1 MVHLPRTVELWYA
14 ALNDNQARMTAPEW
28 HCEMLRRAAA
38 ELLAA
43 GGVDQAG
50 YLDMLDLATGAQAH
64 ALEERASQWFRPNR
78 TYRVLLEGR
87 EVGQIARGSF
97 RPSVPGMSDGL
108 VRYDKRGEL
117 VMLYQR
123 TIYAGDIRGRRW
135 ACTDGQTY
143 TLMAIGCSWQGREWR
158 AFSDPDEY
166 RVALSMAELAE
177 ETGDVWNAALW
188 RERLKSCELQL
199 CGDCQSHFDL
209 VEECQTCTRTGLVTA
224 ISMEG
229 TMDQYTVCSTPCSD
243 TGQPEASRT

>member
-1 MVHLPRTVELWYA
+1 MVHLPRTVELWDV

-28 HCEMLRRAAA
+28 HCEMLRRAAT

-64 ALEERASQWFRPNR
+64 ALEERAAQWFRPNR

-97 RPSVPGMSDGL
+97 SPSVPGLSNGL

-143 TLMAIGCSWQGREWR
+143 TLTVIGCSWQGREWR
-158 AFSDPDEY
+158 AFSEPDEY
-166 RVALSMAELAE
+166 RVALNMAELAE
-177 ETGDVWNAALW
+177 EVGHVEDSALW
-188 RERLKSCELQL
+188 SERLEACE
-199 CGDCQSHFDL
+199 F
-209 VEECQTCTRTGLVTA
+209 QTCQNCQGRFAL
-224 ISMEG
+224 
-229 TMDQYTVCSTPCSD
+229 MDQCVLCKGTGVVGSQRYTLSSD
-243 TGQPEASRT
+243 VN

>member
-1 MVHLPRTVELWYA
+1 MVHLPRTVELWYV

-28 HCEMLRRAAA
+28 HCEMLRRAAT

-64 ALEERASQWFRPNR
+64 ALEERAAQWFRPNR

-97 RPSVPGMSDGL
+97 SPSVPGLSNGL

-143 TLMAIGCSWQGREWR
+143 TLTVIGCSWQGREWR
-158 AFSDPDEY
+158 AFSEPDKY
-166 RVALSMAELAE
+166 RVALNMAELAE
-177 ETGDVWNAALW
+177 EVGHVEDSALW
-188 RERLKSCELQL
+188 SERLEACE
-199 CGDCQSHFDL
+199 F
-209 VEECQTCTRTGLVTA
+209 QTCQNCQGRFAL
-224 ISMEG
+224 
-229 TMDQYTVCSTPCSD
+229 MDQCVLCKGTGVVGSQRYTLSSD
-243 TGQPEASRT
+243 VN

>member
-1 MVHLPRTVELWYA
+1 MVHLPRTVELWDV

-28 HCEMLRRAAA
+28 HCEMLRRAAT

-64 ALEERASQWFRPNR
+64 ALEERAAQWFRPNR

-97 RPSVPGMSDGL
+97 SPSVPGLSDGL

-143 TLMAIGCSWQGREWR
+143 TLTVIGCSWQGREWR
-158 AFSDPDEY
+158 AFSEPDEY
-166 RVALSMAELAE
+166 CVALDIAERTE
-177 ETGDVWNAALW
+177 EDGDIGASVLW
-188 RERLKSCELQL
+188 RERLEACELRT
-199 CGDCQSHFDL
+199 CIVCWAHFAHIDKCEACTGTGAVA
-209 VEECQTCTRTGLVTA
+209 VES
-224 ISMEG
+224 I
-229 TMDQYTVCSTPCSD
+229 PN
-243 TGQPEASRT
+243 

>member
-1 MVHLPRTVELWYA
+1 
-14 ALNDNQARMTAPEW
+14 MTAPEW
-28 HCEMLRRAAA
+28 HCEMLRRAAT

-64 ALEERASQWFRPNR
+64 ALEERAAQWFRPNR

-97 RPSVPGMSDGL
+97 SPSVPGLSDGL

-123 TIYAGDIRGRRW
+123 TIYAGDIHGRRW

-143 TLMAIGCSWQGREWR
+143 TLTVIGCSWQGREWR
-158 AFSDPDEY
+158 AFSEPDEY
-166 RVALSMAELAE
+166 RVALNMAELAE
-177 ETGDVWNAALW
+177 EVGHVEDSALW
-188 RERLKSCELQL
+188 SERLEACE
-199 CGDCQSHFDL
+199 F
-209 VEECQTCTRTGLVTA
+209 QTCQNCQGRFAL
-224 ISMEG
+224 
-229 TMDQYTVCSTPCSD
+229 MDQCVLCKGTGVVGSQRYTLSSD
-243 TGQPEASRT
+243 VN

>member
-1 MVHLPRTVELWYA
+1 MVHLPRTVELWYV

-28 HCEMLRRAAA
+28 HCEMLRRAAT

-64 ALEERASQWFRPNR
+64 ALEERAAQWFRPNR

-97 RPSVPGMSDGL
+97 SPSVPGLSDGL

-143 TLMAIGCSWQGREWR
+143 TLTVIGCSWQGREWR
-158 AFSDPDEY
+158 AFSEPDEY
-166 RVALSMAELAE
+166 RVALNMAELAE
-177 ETGDVWNAALW
+177 EVGHVEDSALW
-188 RERLKSCELQL
+188 SERLEACE
-199 CGDCQSHFDL
+199 F
-209 VEECQTCTRTGLVTA
+209 QTCQNCQGRFAL
-224 ISMEG
+224 
-229 TMDQYTVCSTPCSD
+229 MDQCVLCKGTGVVGSQRYTLSSD
-243 TGQPEASRT
+243 VD

>member
-1 MVHLPRTVELWYA
+1 M
-14 ALNDNQARMTAPEW
+14 
-28 HCEMLRRAAA
+28 

-64 ALEERASQWFRPNR
+64 ALEERAAQWFRPNR

-97 RPSVPGMSDGL
+97 SPSVPGLSDGL

-143 TLMAIGCSWQGREWR
+143 TLTVIGCSWQGREWR
-158 AFSDPDEY
+158 AFSEPDEY
-166 RVALSMAELAE
+166 RVALNMAELAE
-177 ETGDVWNAALW
+177 EVGHVEDSALW
-188 RERLKSCELQL
+188 SERLEACE
-199 CGDCQSHFDL
+199 F
-209 VEECQTCTRTGLVTA
+209 QTCQNCQGRFAL
-224 ISMEG
+224 
-229 TMDQYTVCSTPCSD
+229 MDQCVLCKGTGVVGSQRYTLSSD
-243 TGQPEASRT
+243 VN

>member
-1 MVHLPRTVELWYA
+1 
-14 ALNDNQARMTAPEW
+14 
-28 HCEMLRRAAA
+28 MLRRAAT

-64 ALEERASQWFRPNR
+64 ALEERAAQWFRPNR

-97 RPSVPGMSDGL
+97 SPSVPGLSDGL

-143 TLMAIGCSWQGREWR
+143 TLTVIGCSWQGREWR
-158 AFSDPDEY
+158 AFSEPDEY
-166 RVALSMAELAE
+166 RVALNMAELAE
-177 ETGDVWNAALW
+177 EVGHVEDSALW
-188 RERLKSCELQL
+188 SERLEACE
-199 CGDCQSHFDL
+199 F
-209 VEECQTCTRTGLVTA
+209 QTCQNCQGRFAL
-224 ISMEG
+224 
-229 TMDQYTVCSTPCSD
+229 MDQCVLCKGTGVVGSQRYTLSSD
-243 TGQPEASRT
+243 VN

>member
-1 MVHLPRTVELWYA
+1 
-14 ALNDNQARMTAPEW
+14 MTAPEW
-28 HCEMLRRAAA
+28 HCEMLRRAAT

-64 ALEERASQWFRPNR
+64 ALEERAAQWFRPNR

-97 RPSVPGMSDGL
+97 SPSVPGLSNGL

-143 TLMAIGCSWQGREWR
+143 TLTVIGCSWQGREWR
-158 AFSDPDEY
+158 AFSEPDEY
-166 RVALSMAELAE
+166 RVALNMAELAE
-177 ETGDVWNAALW
+177 EVGHVEDSALW
-188 RERLKSCELQL
+188 SERLEACE
-199 CGDCQSHFDL
+199 F
-209 VEECQTCTRTGLVTA
+209 QTCQNCQGRFAL
-224 ISMEG
+224 
-229 TMDQYTVCSTPCSD
+229 MDQCVLCKGTGVVGSQRYTLSSD
-243 TGQPEASRT
+243 VN

>member
-1 MVHLPRTVELWYA
+1 
-14 ALNDNQARMTAPEW
+14 MTAPEW
-28 HCEMLRRAAA
+28 HCEMLRRAAT

-64 ALEERASQWFRPNR
+64 ALEERAAQWFRPNR

-97 RPSVPGMSDGL
+97 SPSVPGLSDGL

-143 TLMAIGCSWQGREWR
+143 TLTVIGCSWQGREWR
-158 AFSDPDEY
+158 AFSEPDEY
-166 RVALSMAELAE
+166 RVALNMAELAE
-177 ETGDVWNAALW
+177 EVGHVEDSALW
-188 RERLKSCELQL
+188 SERLEACE
-199 CGDCQSHFDL
+199 F
-209 VEECQTCTRTGLVTA
+209 QTCQNCQGRFAL
-224 ISMEG
+224 
-229 TMDQYTVCSTPCSD
+229 MDQCVLCKGTGVVGSQRYTLSSD
-243 TGQPEASRT
+243 VN

>member
-1 MVHLPRTVELWYA
+1 
-14 ALNDNQARMTAPEW
+14 
-28 HCEMLRRAAA
+28 MLRRAAT

-64 ALEERASQWFRPNR
+64 ALEERAAQWFRPNR

-97 RPSVPGMSDGL
+97 SPSVPGLSNGL

-143 TLMAIGCSWQGREWR
+143 TLTVIGCSWQGREWR
-158 AFSDPDEY
+158 AFSEPDEY
-166 RVALSMAELAE
+166 RVALNMAELAE
-177 ETGDVWNAALW
+177 EVGHVEDSALW
-188 RERLKSCELQL
+188 SERLEACE
-199 CGDCQSHFDL
+199 F
-209 VEECQTCTRTGLVTA
+209 QTCQNCQGRFAL
-224 ISMEG
+224 
-229 TMDQYTVCSTPCSD
+229 MDQCVLCKGTGVVGSQRYTLSSD
-243 TGQPEASRT
+243 VN

>member
-1 MVHLPRTVELWYA
+1 
-14 ALNDNQARMTAPEW
+14 MTAPEW
-28 HCEMLRRAAA
+28 HCEMLRRAAT

-64 ALEERASQWFRPNR
+64 ALEERAAQWFRPNR

-97 RPSVPGMSDGL
+97 SPSVPGLSDGL

-143 TLMAIGCSWQGREWR
+143 TLTVIGCSWQGREWR
-158 AFSDPDEY
+158 AFSEPDEY
-166 RVALSMAELAE
+166 RVALNMAELAE
-177 ETGDVWNAALW
+177 EVGHVEDSALW
-188 RERLKSCELQL
+188 SERLEACE
-199 CGDCQSHFDL
+199 F
-209 VEECQTCTRTGLVTA
+209 QTCQNCQGRFAL
-224 ISMEG
+224 
-229 TMDQYTVCSTPCSD
+229 MDQCVLCKGTGVVGSQRYTLSSD
-243 TGQPEASRT
+243 VD